1 MNERV
6 RTFYASFGD
15 VFRVIRSA
23 FDRAQD
29 LLIVIRQRAVFFFS
43 RVDVNLEAVLFT
55 ICIVEAVF
63 HAALARVQHSIQ
75 AQVFIVKSNSVFS
88 YVCESE

>member
-6 RTFYASFGD
+6 CTFYASFGD

-23 FDRAQD
+23 FDGAQD
-29 LLIVIRQRAVFFFS
+29 LLIVIRQRAVFFLS

-55 ICIVEAVF
+55 IRIVEAVF
-63 HAALARVQHSIQ
+63 HAALARVQHSIHRF
-75 AQVFIVKSNSVFS
+75 QVFIVKSNSVFS
-88 YVCESE
+88 CEL